1 MVSNRQEKKNRV
13 VVYATGGASNNSELE
28 RERDDYYATHP
39 ETVEALLEQ
48 LKKDDVKLNNNI
60 WEPACGEGHISKV
73 LENHGYN
80 VFSTDL
86 VDRGYGIGGV
96 DFLQYGGIFDDDVV
110 PFDRF
115 DIITNPPYKLSLE
128 FVQKSLSVLKDGD
141 KCLMFMRIQF
151 LEGKQRYGFFQDN
164 PPKYVYV
171 HSTRQ
176 NCAKNGK
183 FERSDGKDNVSVMC
197 FCWYLWEKG
206 HHGETILRWIP

>member
-1 MVSNRQEKKNRV
+1 M
-13 VVYATGGASNNSELE
+13 SNN
-28 RERDDYYATHP
+28 
-39 ETVEALLEQ
+39 VQ
-48 LKKDDVKLNNNI
+48 LYIGDCLDVMKDIPDHSVDM
-60 WEPACGEGHISKV
+60 V
-73 LENHGYN
+73 LC
-80 VFSTDL
+80 DL
-86 VDRGYGIGGV
+86 
-96 DFLQYGGIFDDDVV
+96 
-110 PFDRF
+110 
-115 DIITNPPYKLSLE
+115 PYKLSLE

-176 NCAKNGK
+176 SCAKNGE

-206 HHGETILRWIP
+206 YHGETALRWIP